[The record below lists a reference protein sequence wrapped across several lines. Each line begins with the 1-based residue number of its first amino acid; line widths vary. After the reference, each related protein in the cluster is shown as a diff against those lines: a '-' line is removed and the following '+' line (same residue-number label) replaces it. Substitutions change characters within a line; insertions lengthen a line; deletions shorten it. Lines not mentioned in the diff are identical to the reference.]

1 MDGEEVMKAVIVG
14 PGRVGCGFAGHLLHH
29 SGFDVSFIGRES
41 TAAKLRQAGHYVVR
55 LTDGISEHDDKVCLQ
70 DAVGLE
76 DKLRAAGLLAA
87 ADVVGVSVGT
97 AAYGAIAE
105 ALAAGLSQAS
115 RPVTVVAFE
124 NDEHASRL
132 LRTAVGRLAG
142 TAVVDRHSFTGA
154 VVDRAIAHRI
164 FPGRAGEPILL
175 VGEPVNSFV
184 IDGAALRGPV
194 PEIEGMA
201 VTADFAAAYRRKLFR
216 YSAGHAAVAY
226 LGKLKGYRNMHAAVR
241 DEEIA
246 ATARA
251 AMCEGRAGLAAAY
264 GQELAGPEA
273 ELDAILARFAN
284 AALADTVAR
293 VGRDPRRKLRAEDR
307 LIGPALL
314 ALRAGV
320 VPRALATA
328 AAAALC
334 FSDGTQPSLTGHLAG
349 GASRPASDTVAE
361 LLSGIS
367 GLPATDALSLQIRRA
382 WARLAAGQ
390 GGNLLLSLRRA
401 TWAWSPGELTTAAS
415 ALP

>member
-1 MDGEEVMKAVIVG
+1 MEGDEVMRAVVIG
-14 PGRVGCGFAGHLLHH
+14 PGRVGCGFAGHLLHR
-29 SGFDVSFIGRES
+29 SGFDVSFIGHEG

-55 LTDGISEHDDKVCLQ
+55 LTDGRSERDDKVCLQ
-70 DAVGLE
+70 GAVGLE
-76 DKLRAAGLLAA
+76 DKLRAARLLAA

-97 AAYGAIAE
+97 AAYGDIVE
-105 ALAAGLSQAS
+105 ALAAGLSQAP

-164 FPGRAGEPILL
+164 FPDRAGEPMLL
-175 VGEPVNSFV
+175 VAEPVDSFV
-184 IDGAALRGPV
+184 IDGTVLRGPV

-201 VTADFAAAYRRKLFR
+201 VTGDFAAAYRRKLFR

-226 LGKLKGYRNMHAAVR
+226 LGKLKGYRNMHAAVL
-241 DEEIA
+241 DAEIA

-251 AMCEGRAGLAAAY
+251 AMREGQAGLAAAY
-264 GQELAGPEA
+264 GEELAGPEA
-273 ELDAILARFAN
+273 EVDAILARFAN

-314 ALRAGV
+314 AARAGV

-334 FSDGTQPSLTGHLAG
+334 FSDGAQPSLTGHLGG
-349 GASRPASDTVAE
+349 GASRPAGDTVAE
-361 LLSGIS
+361 LLSDIS
-367 GLPATDALSLQIRRA
+367 GLPATDDLSVQIRRA
-382 WARLAAGQ
+382 WVRLAGGQ

-401 TWAWSPGELTTAAS
+401 TWAWSPEVFTAVVP